1 MAESKDEILSP
12 DNSDD
17 QIKFRDPLI
26 SGFDASDGEMES
38 LSLDASAKSEP
49 SVSRSSSLM
58 ANLSRYDDCM
68 DDETRDLFVV
78 VDDPEKHTSTL
89 EAYVTFRITI
99 KTTRCEFDDS
109 QYQVRRRYN
118 DFLWLRQR
126 LEETYP
132 THLVPPL
139 PEKHSLRRLDRFS
152 PEFLKVRQQAL
163 QKFLT
168 RLADHPVLSFD
179 KNFQVFLTAKAWE
192 FQAHKKHGTGI
203 LTRMSDSIHNIS
215 ASYMMKNRSPEFTMV
230 YEYVQN
236 FAEKLSVIDRI
247 SQRIVKEQTD
257 YVLEL
262 CEWGPIYTLW
272 SNSEDQLTC
281 PLLAMSRAVDICAQ
295 TLKETIES
303 TEDNFSQ
310 PLKEYILYTDAIKAV
325 LRRRDAIQME
335 YESTIDELNR
345 RKDEREHVKIS
356 DQTYSI
362 GAFLGKDPEDVK
374 QQKQNRVDQQIEE
387 LTKKMEVLNDKTVC
401 ADTDLRVDM
410 ERWHKNKQKDLKEIF
425 IEAAD
430 RQILYYEKCLKAWED
445 AIRAIQA
452 KDISQEVPASQL
464 TEISPNNTSSEDR
477 GDTMEDSSTTSG
489 PNEGGSGSISE
500 PSV

>member
-1 MAESKDEILSP
+1 MAENKNEILSP

-17 QIKFRDPLI
+17 QLKFKDPLI

-38 LSLDASAKSEP
+38 LSLDASVRSEP

-58 ANLSRYDDCM
+58 GNLSRYDDCM
-68 DDETRDLFVV
+68 DEETKDLFVV

-89 EAYVTFRITI
+89 EAYVTFRITT
-99 KTTRCEFDDS
+99 KTTRSEFDDS
-109 QYQVRRRYN
+109 QFQVRRRYN
-118 DFLWLRQR
+118 DFLWLRQK
-126 LEETYP
+126 LEESYP

-168 RLADHPVLSFD
+168 RLANHPVLSFD

-203 LTRMSDSIHNIS
+203 LSRMSDSIHNIS
-215 ASYMMKNRSPEFTMV
+215 ASYMMKNRSPEFTMI
-230 YEYVQN
+230 YDYVQN
-236 FAEKLSVIDRI
+236 FAEKLGVIDRI

-272 SNSEDQLTC
+272 SNSEDQLTY

-295 TLKETIES
+295 ALKETIET

-335 YESTIDELNR
+335 YETTIDELNR
-345 RKDEREHVKIS
+345 KKDERENVKIS

-374 QQKQNRVDQQIEE
+374 QQKQDKLEQQIDE
-387 LTKKMEVLNDKTVC
+387 LTKKMEELNDRTVC

-410 ERWHKNKQKDLKEIF
+410 ERWHKNKQKDIKDLF

-452 KDISQEVPASQL
+452 KDISQDTLESQE
-464 TEISPNNTSSEDR
+464 TENSPNNLSTEDR
-477 GDTMEDSSTTSG
+477 GDTMEGSSTTT
-489 PNEGGSGSISE
+489 SE
-500 PSV
+500 PQEGTTNSDPSG